1 MTTRPPV
8 RVVLVNYRC
17 ADDIEARLR
26 SGVFGPSD
34 EVLIV
39 DNGSDPERVSA
50 WESQY
55 GVSAVLLGT
64 NAGFAAAVNVAVA
77 ASRTAAPILLLN
89 PDLELT
95 GPVLNALVAALG
107 NGNGDG
113 NGDGNRDG
121 DVDGVAPLLL
131 DQGNR
136 VQVGAAGGP
145 LTLGAV
151 AAYFLM
157 VSHLLPRLR
166 GVFLT
171 RRQLASGT
179 PTAWLCMACLLVRAD
194 AFERFGPIP
203 EDELVYGED
212 LAWGTA
218 ASAAGARFVLQPG
231 LTAVHVQGASG
242 GSARWVG
249 AFERTLRRR
258 LPRTQGT
265 LAVACVRIGV
275 GARRIVGRRVA

>member
-1 MTTRPPV
+1 MTSRPPV

-26 SGVFGPSD
+26 SGVLRPAD

-39 DNGSDPERVSA
+39 DNGSDPERVAA
-50 WESQY
+50 WESPY
-55 GVSAVLLGT
+55 GITAVLLEE
-64 NAGFAAAVNVAVA
+64 NVGFAAAVNAAVA
-77 ASRTAAPILLLN
+77 MSTTTTPVLLLN
-89 PDLELT
+89 PDLQLT
-95 GPVLNALVAALG
+95 ADVLDGLVAAL
-107 NGNGDG
+107 DG
-113 NGDGNRDG
+113 PTGP
-121 DVDGVAPLLL
+121 DGVAPLLL
-131 DQGNR
+131 EPGDR

-157 VSHLLPRLR
+157 VSHLLPRVR

-171 RRQLASGT
+171 RRQLTRGIRAD
-179 PTAWLCMACLLVRAD
+179 WLCMACLLVRAD
-194 AFERFGPIP
+194 AFERFGPVP
-203 EDELVYGED
+203 EDELVYAED

-218 ASAAGARFVLQPG
+218 ATAAGARFALQPG
-231 LTAVHVQGASG
+231 LHAVHAQGASG

-258 LPRTQGT
+258 LPGARGR
-265 LAVACVRIGV
+265 LAVACVRVGL
-275 GARRIVGRRVA
+275 GARQMLGRRVA